1 VSDRPP
7 LRAERLADGREVVV
21 HDTRDG
27 LAWDAMMLTASTL
40 AVAAGAGRRPALAL
54 AGGSTPRALYERLGR
69 EVDQMPW
76 RHTTI
81 VFGDERCVP
90 PDHPASNYR
99 MARETLLS
107 HQYVRDATVHR
118 VRGELPPD
126 EAADDYDRALRR
138 AIGVAGPDGAPD
150 PRPAAALDAP
160 LLDVVLLG
168 VGADGH
174 TASLFAGSAALDERA
189 RWAVAVVAPP
199 HVPEPR
205 ARVTL
210 TLPVLAAARL
220 VLVLA
225 AGADKRDAVRDAL
238 RGGTGAPSPAGR
250 VRALGRT
257 VWMLDEAAASAL

>member
-1 VSDRPP
+1 MSDGPQPR
-7 LRAERLADGREVVV
+7 RVERLDDGREVVV
-21 HDTRDG
+21 YDTLDG
-27 LAWDAMMLTASTL
+27 LSRGAMTL
-40 AVAAGAGRRPALAL
+40 AASALAMAAGGGRRPVLAL
-54 AGGSTPRALYERLGR
+54 AGGSTPRALHERLA
-69 EVDQMPW
+69 EEADQMPW
-76 RHTTI
+76 ARTI
-81 VFGDERCVP
+81 VVFGDERCVP
-90 PDHPASNYR
+90 PGHPASNYR
-99 MARETLLS
+99 MARETLLE
-107 HQYVRDATVHR
+107 HARVRDATVHR

-126 EAADDYDRALRR
+126 EAADDYDRTLRR

-189 RWAVAVVAPP
+189 RWAVAVTAPP

-210 TLPVLAAARL
+210 TLPVIAAARL
-220 VLVLA
+220 VLVLV
-225 AGADKRDAVRDAL
+225 AGAGKRDAVRDAL
-238 RGGTGAPSPAGR
+238 LGGAGAPSPAAR

-257 VWMLDEAAASAL
+257 VWLLDAAAAP